1 MYHLHLFTDWNA
13 KRTHNVD
20 QYFNISWL
28 DALWPHFLSFNPLW
42 TQWPLWLHKWQQPWQ
57 NNPVMTI
64 ALANV
69 YHSRILF
76 NWTTFV
82 ELLQT
87 VSKVNLWELLW
98 QNLCML
104 DALSITQ
111 LTASNTDGRSKVELY
126 TFETEFWQQRELSVL
141 AELYTLCVL
150 SNCFYF
156 LHPSISVQSDY
167 YLI

>member
-1 MYHLHLFTDWNA
+1 
-13 KRTHNVD
+13 
-20 QYFNISWL
+20 
-28 DALWPHFLSFNPLW
+28 
-42 TQWPLWLHKWQQPWQ
+42 
-57 NNPVMTI
+57 MTI

-126 TFETEFWQQRELSVL
+126 TFETEF
-141 AELYTLCVL
+141 
-150 SNCFYF
+150 
-156 LHPSISVQSDY
+156 
-167 YLI
+167 